1 MKDIQGAQKFWKFLG
16 ESSFYKNMGKVHTFL
31 YRRSGGKFGHKTGPF
46 SNLLLTTRGRKSGE
60 LRSCPLTYFED
71 DGRYVLIA
79 SNGGNDRHPAWY
91 LNLQADPS
99 ATVEIGSDTKDVTAS
114 TAVGEERQ
122 RLWKAAVD
130 MNPQYGV
137 YEGITARQIPVVV
150 LSPK

>member
-1 MKDIQGAQKFWKFLG
+1 M
-16 ESSFYKNMGKVHTFL
+16 
-31 YRRSGGKFGHKTGPF
+31 RSQEGPF

>member
-1 MKDIQGAQKFWKFLG
+1 MNNAQKFWKTLG
-16 ESSFYKNMGKVHTFL
+16 ESSFYKNMGKVHTWL
-31 YRRSGGKFGHKTGPF
+31 YRRSGGRFGHKTGPF
-46 SNLLLTTRGRKSGE
+46 SNLLLTTKGRKSGQP
-60 LRSCPLTYFED
+60 RTCPLTYFED

-91 LNLQADPS
+91 LNLQADPT
-99 ATVEIGSDTKDVTAS
+99 ATVDIGSERRTVTAS
-114 TAVGEERQ
+114 TAAGAERE

-137 YEGITARQIPVVV
+137 YESITARSIPVVI